1 MYLETFIFL
10 KSYTLKT
17 DIFTLNLIYISKFIY
32 FESSTNDL
40 HVLYDDVVIFWR
52 EKTNGHS
59 I

>member
-40 HVLYDDVVIFWR
+40 HVLHDDVVIFWR